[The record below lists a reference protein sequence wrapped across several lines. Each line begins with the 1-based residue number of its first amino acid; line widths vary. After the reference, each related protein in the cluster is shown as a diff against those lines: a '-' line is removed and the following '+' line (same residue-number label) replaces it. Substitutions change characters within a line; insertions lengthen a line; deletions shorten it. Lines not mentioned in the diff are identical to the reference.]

1 MNNTKFSWKGYWEP
15 TPKGIRKIADSLLA
29 GGMLIATFSVF
40 ADRPKFGVVDGVG
53 VNVGV
58 VVGLAVFVGERVG
71 VVVGLLVTVGVFVG
85 VLVRVGVTLLVG
97 VGVIKI
103 TSPSMHPLLSS
114 ILMTIFV

>member
-1 MNNTKFSWKGYWEP
+1 VRVSLQVFTEVGNVFCPTKCN
-15 TPKGIRKIADSLLA
+15 
-29 GGMLIATFSVF
+29 
-40 ADRPKFGVVDGVG
+40 PKFGVVDGVG